1 MGLVTKKERQAKM
14 AFERL
19 KMQIMMMLDE
29 LENQPEDN
37 WELHEQILENLN
49 EMRAMGM
56 PLPQDLVE
64 LEARLSKELQQSDGH
79 KS

>member
-1 MGLVTKKERQAKM
+1 MGLVKKKERQAKM

-64 LEARLSKELQQSDGH
+64 LEAKLSKELEQSNN
-79 KS
+79 